1 MSCFL
6 FVFGQIV
13 CARESLQTHIAG
25 FVDFLLLCLWSTIA
39 FTMHAVSKERIVQ
52 TQNFVFGRFS
62 NFFFYPNETWT
73 HPPTSNFFLDF
84 WNFFNFA
91 KPLRFTKNMDDH
103 GERAIC
109 EMNVS
114 YPISCIGY
122 LPPSFWLWRVWR
134 GSAIRSCDLPRCY
147 SSLCGISWHCRV

>member
-1 MSCFL
+1 MPKILRPWLTAAEKISSIQWVNKQTLPYCLFPLVSCFL

-39 FTMHAVSKERIVQ
+39 FNNPKNSLLAVSKERIVQ

-62 NFFFYPNETWT
+62 NFFFYPNEIWT

-91 KPLRFTKNMDDH
+91 KPL
-103 GERAIC
+103 
-109 EMNVS
+109 
-114 YPISCIGY
+114 SC
-122 LPPSFWLWRVWR
+122 LRLSN
-134 GSAIRSCDLPRCY
+134 
-147 SSLCGISWHCRV
+147 

>member
-1 MSCFL
+1 M
-6 FVFGQIV
+6 

-84 WNFFNFA
+84 WNFFIFA
-91 KPLRFTKNMDDH
+91 KPLRTTPLTSWPSTSTDVRFRRNRSNQTLRLAATFEATSTCFPPPVNKHRTK
-103 GERAIC
+103 GTICRA
-109 EMNVS
+109 MTLVKAT
-114 YPISCIGY
+114 
-122 LPPSFWLWRVWR
+122 PS
-134 GSAIRSCDLPRCY
+134 SASI
-147 SSLCGISWHCRV
+147 

>member
-52 TQNFVFGRFS
+52 MQNFVFGRFS

-91 KPLRFTKNMDDH
+91 KPLSVLKTESEYYCRLLNACVRVADVMIFTFVSLMPVH
-103 GERAIC
+103 
-109 EMNVS
+109 NV
-114 YPISCIGY
+114 
-122 LPPSFWLWRVWR
+122 
-134 GSAIRSCDLPRCY
+134 
-147 SSLCGISWHCRV
+147 CRIHV

>member
-1 MSCFL
+1 MY
-6 FVFGQIV
+6 V
-13 CARESLQTHIAG
+13 CMYVCSVLL
-25 FVDFLLLCLWSTIA
+25 VDFLLLCLWSTIA

-91 KPLRFTKNMDDH
+91 KPLSKKYKPTRVHKRWQKLNDFQATGLKN
-103 GERAIC
+103 
-109 EMNVS
+109 V
-114 YPISCIGY
+114 Y
-122 LPPSFWLWRVWR
+122 
-134 GSAIRSCDLPRCY
+134 
-147 SSLCGISWHCRV
+147 

>member
-91 KPLRFTKNMDDH
+91 KPLNQQEILVRRLHYRIKRRDRTTIAVLEVDGKQIMT
-103 GERAIC
+103 GMQA
-109 EMNVS
+109 V
-114 YPISCIGY
+114 
-122 LPPSFWLWRVWR
+122 
-134 GSAIRSCDLPRCY
+134 
-147 SSLCGISWHCRV
+147 